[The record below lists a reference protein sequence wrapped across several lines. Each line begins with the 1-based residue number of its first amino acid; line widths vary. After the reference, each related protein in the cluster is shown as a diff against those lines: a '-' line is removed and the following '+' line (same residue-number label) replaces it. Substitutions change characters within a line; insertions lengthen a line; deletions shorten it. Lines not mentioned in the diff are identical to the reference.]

1 MTDYLRLAHQNVLPQ
16 QQDDAED
23 NPYLSIARE
32 QQALQQRRART
43 IIETALKDDPELA
56 AERQRLSQTSGLPL
70 RVIERNLEE
79 VRIKERAKAI
89 DLVRMASESPV
100 LYRQL
105 TDPTF
110 TTTAIDDLGT
120 LEKIERAV
128 GKTAAFVMGA
138 DGSGG
143 LPAAAKTVGLGATVG
158 VGKMIFDV
166 AGVVNDL
173 IGWDSGA
180 ASARGAAKRMQTY
193 MDENGFQPESSTGQA
208 VKSGLQSAG
217 TNLALLPIGLY
228 RGLYA
233 TANQAAST
241 VAGLMSAGVGADAFN
256 RAREQGRSELQAGI
270 YAIPEAAFEFVFER
284 IPASKLFGD
293 IAADETLLRMLGK
306 QMFSEG
312 WTEQVTTLAQDFNE
326 WMNLNQDKPLADY
339 IAERPEAAYQTFVA
353 TLVGVGVQTST
364 IKSIDKIIEKASQ
377 QKLQFELDQF
387 NEQLALASQSMLR
400 QRSPEQF
407 RALVQR
413 IVDENTDAKKEIY
426 VDGQVLNQLPADVL
440 AQLPE
445 AVREQIPE
453 AAATNSV
460 VAIPMADVLTVAP
473 GTPLEQILN
482 DNARMTPESLSRVE
496 AQQASEQAQE
506 FLKQEA
512 ERVLAQAA
520 DQAAWQHSANTVKQ
534 KILDQLNQAGRFT
547 SDVNEAYATLQANF
561 FSSMAA
567 RVGLTPQELYERYQL
582 KVAAKSPGGE
592 AYNASRG
599 LTVEGYHYS
608 RAPRPV
614 VSTAAFGTG
623 LVGSNRDLYLNAED
637 RRLRKRAYFY
647 VDKGTGINP
656 EAGVGGIAH
665 KATLTNIYDADA
677 DPLRLKKGDQLAFES
692 AVLDAGFSGYLTRM
706 EGTQSGQVIMLGEQ
720 EIPTEVI
727 GPATQL
733 RGQVVPPPQARESKG
748 RDVIV
753 DALNANKSLPIGAPT
768 RQRWSALLE
777 AMMPEAHAALKAA
790 GVFDGN
796 PDDNLYKSDL
806 IREFEAATEAPVY
819 GQAAIERLTPVAE
832 RGERVTGSRAVITP
846 EEKQAI
852 KESAEKVGV
861 SEREITSVVRK
872 HKLAHPPAQGWAPLV
887 FNRAVVEDGKVIYEY
902 RKTPYDFNT
911 DKEGKALTPG
921 TPEYRRRVNAMA
933 RGMAE
938 EVRRVLRR
946 AQAGDKNAQNILAQA
961 SWYKAM
967 RRRLRQE
974 FGGLGDLFADL
985 LGATSPNT
993 PVRDN
998 WANAVD
1004 ALRRASRGDF
1014 DALMPQWEA
1023 WADRIDELELDFRA
1037 WFNERLAEGLTKK
1050 AIKALPE
1057 YKAKLD
1063 ALKEARKLPDNLLP
1077 TKEGGK
1083 KYGFNGRNVVRA
1095 LVDLWRVVKNADSDI
1110 ARGGTAPK
1118 ALNFSGNL
1126 IGFRER
1132 ATIDVWAARM
1142 LQRLA
1147 GGLRIPSM
1155 AETAVSGEMRE
1166 DGTTTLQFGFGQDV
1180 FSEAVKRIRADEELK
1195 ADKTL
1200 ADINDDDLQAVV
1212 WFVEKELWTVNNWT
1226 NAAGEGGSF
1235 EIEANLTGSAEQDRI
1250 KELRRILDSSKS
1262 TPQAKAQAREQ
1273 LAALERTVDRFV
1285 GGLSIQMSADTQGV
1299 DYVPTD
1305 ADMAR
1310 LANKVRT
1317 AIYEADDGN
1326 TVLGSKALS
1335 TEGRYGGV
1343 ERSLDLEVVARE
1355 GYNANGL
1362 WLEMLR
1368 QAQAARQ
1375 DSTFLSRVLRP
1386 DEQPDPLRHR
1396 PGVEIYFRDAAATEQ
1411 LEEVLAELR
1420 QQGVE
1425 FFTVI
1430 VDGRRLSEAVA
1441 GAMPP
1446 AVGVRLQYVPEFE
1459 QRYGMDDLSGLDDV
1473 ALADKIKQK
1482 ADELDRL
1489 AARVSASVDGVS
1501 FAGQFWYDTQ
1511 VAFSAEYQEKIDAL
1525 TARTAEGEAAQ
1536 AGGGVWVGQSI
1547 RAGIESAN
1555 RQLRETSGGESGGD
1569 VLGGDAPVQ
1578 TGDRGGGGYSG
1589 GTLAPL
1595 EGAPVVEGATGPD
1608 PRLVAVAEQYA
1619 RDNGIDLKRQAV
1631 YVDVDPERAR
1641 RIAAAYEAMPH
1652 APQDPAVKEAYENLI
1667 RQTIAQYRAL
1677 EAAGYRFYFYD
1688 ETNDPYAGN
1697 PWNAMRDLRANQVMG
1712 VFATEAGFGSGATE
1726 LNVEDNPLLADTGI
1740 TWPYGSLDGEPK
1752 RVLANDLFRAV
1763 HDAFGHG
1770 LEGAGFRARGEENA
1784 WQAHVRL
1791 FTGSAVA
1798 ALTSETRG
1806 QNSWLNYGPY
1816 GERNRNAKVE
1826 DTIFADQKTGLMPEW
1841 TWTEGRAP
1849 DADEGVFNQA
1859 APTGRPNYQTTYT
1872 DPQGET
1878 YEIRLTQEV
1887 FGVGD
1892 GRELTV
1898 QVGAFQNGQR
1908 RARVDF
1914 ELQGNTLAAGNT
1926 VVAPAYRRR
1935 GLAEAMYR
1943 AAREAG
1949 YDIMPGRKQ
1958 TADGERLVA
1967 RLREKGVINR
1977 ERPLEQGVALR
1988 LPETIDVDG
1997 VQRPTRNSNGQPI
2010 HPTEEGIRNFWRW
2023 FGDSKAV
2030 DFVNADTGAPVVS
2043 SKEPARAVPKIV
2055 YHTTLADFEAFE
2067 VGRSTVNSGTF
2078 GSWETERHAIFVTPD
2093 INSSQAY
2100 GTRGGVFAD
2109 GANVMPLYIKAEN
2122 PLDLTEGVSEEAFS
2136 KLEQAG
2142 MSPRYI
2148 LNTLGHWEMF
2158 DGDEGRDVVEMIKA
2172 AGYDSVIFNDEN
2184 PDTGESFESWA
2195 VFHPEQIK
2203 SATGNR
2209 GTFDPNSPNILS
2221 QGPRGTFDPKQLL
2234 ITLNENADLSTFLHE
2249 SGHFF
2254 LEVLADL
2261 ASQPNAPQQIVDDMA
2276 TILKWFGIKGDEQV
2290 GGSDSG
2296 APLAQQD
2303 AEAVSEAIY
2312 KEMAADDELVAAL
2325 EAWMVDG
2332 TQPDA
2337 ATNEKLL
2344 GYMRRMPPVPRDSYL
2359 TFYRGQP
2366 RGVAPHSRG
2375 WASWTTNP
2383 DTTRFFTEG
2392 DSEVLQRKGVQGIS
2406 LEQIALWRTRLT
2418 GELTDYGSQGE
2429 WLVLNESVFAQGGDL
2444 PTDTTKPAGRTPLE
2458 VWNAMTLDQKRL
2470 YHERWAEAFEQY
2482 LFEGKAPSQELQP
2495 LFRRFRSWLINV
2507 YKSLKQFM
2515 LGRNLQLGDDIRKVF
2530 DRLIATDEEIAQ
2542 AEEAAGMLPDFDA
2555 TNEAIEKL
2563 QARSLRDLKWAVNAR
2578 NKTIKALQKQAAK
2591 LRKEVEAEVRAEV
2604 EQLPVYRAIRWLK
2617 KGETVDPETGDL
2629 VKAEKG
2635 FRLNTDALAEMYPET
2650 MLARPDLTRLRG
2662 MTAKNGLHPDMV
2674 ADMFGF
2680 GSGDALVRAIIDA
2693 QPINEVIEGM
2703 TDQRMLERHGDLAT
2717 PEAIEEAANEAVH
2730 NEARARA
2737 LATELKAQTEMLNPR
2752 QATGRTASNGRPI
2765 TVNAITEA
2773 AKQFAQNLAA
2783 RRRVKDL
2790 RNAAHQHRAAEARA
2804 AKRWQQATAKGDT
2817 QAAVQA
2823 KRDQLLNNYA
2833 AKALQDAQAEA
2844 KKILEF
2850 FRRVARGNNEKIV
2863 ERGRDPDVVNA
2874 MRAILA
2880 AYGVAPRLEKSALEY
2895 MEVVAKNDP
2904 AMYAALKPSV
2914 DAALFNAKPLDEL
2927 TMEELRGLNDE
2938 LRAMWDLA
2946 KRSRQME
2953 VDGNLLD
2960 IEEAADQLVARMQE
2974 IGVPDTVPGERA
2986 AITDREEA
2994 GIKLQFAKAILSR
3007 VEQWAERMD
3016 GKFGG
3021 PFLRLVFQP
3030 IKEAADAYRTARVDY
3045 RKRFTALLENIAPI
3059 LRPGAIPAPELGYTF
3074 GNARDSG
3081 QAELLHAILHTGNE
3095 SNKRKLLLGRGWA
3108 TELED
3113 GTLDTSRWDAFIA
3126 RMINE
3131 GKITKAHYDFAQGVW
3146 DLLEEMKP
3154 LAQETHRKVF
3164 GRYFAEVTATPFDT
3178 PFGSYRGGYVPAQ
3191 TDPRMVKDA
3200 KLREL
3205 AEAENE
3211 SMAYAFPASPSG
3223 FTKARVEYNKPLL
3236 LDLRALAQHIDK
3248 VLLFS
3253 YMQGPVTDV
3262 RRLLTNKRVSYA
3274 LDRIDP
3280 GAYEGMLIP
3289 WLNRAAKQI
3298 VETPV
3303 VGDRKL
3309 SRFLS
3314 AARNRAGMALMFA
3327 NLSNTVQQI
3336 TGFSLAAVK
3345 VKPSLMMKA
3354 TASFIA
3360 DPKAMKERVATASEY
3375 MRNRML
3381 NEVAAMNDA
3390 VEQILVNATKLEKAK
3405 DWTQRHAYFLQVAV
3419 DNTMSPIIW
3428 TAAYNQAIEQKMSH
3442 KDAVRFADGVIR
3454 QTQGT
3459 TLPEDISR
3467 FESGPAYLRLFTQ
3480 FASYFNM
3487 MANTN
3492 ATAMKQIVDEMG
3504 LRKGAGR
3511 LLYVA
3516 LAGLLVP
3523 IWVAEAIALA
3533 FRGGPE
3539 DEDDDGYLDDWLMA
3553 VFGLGTLRGMVAQVP
3568 IVGQAAQLAVNR
3580 FNDNPADDKFSLSPA
3595 VSLLESAV
3603 SSPASVYKAI
3613 VDEGSAQKAVR
3624 DVAAAATLITGLP
3637 IYAAARPIG
3646 YLAGMADERIEPTGP
3661 VDLARGLVTG
3671 TASPE
3676 SKVP

>member
-1 MTDYLRLAHQNVLPQ
+1 MTDYLRLAQERAQ
-16 QQDDAED
+16 QTQTQDEQD
-23 NPYLSIARE
+23 NPYLPLARE
-32 QQALQQRRART
+32 QQSLQQNRART
-43 IIETALKDDPELA
+43 VIEAALKDDPDLA
-56 AERQRLSQTSGLPL
+56 AERLRLSQTSGLPL

-79 VRIKERAKAI
+79 LRVKERARAI
-89 DLVRMASESPV
+89 DLVKMAEESPV

-105 TDPTF
+105 VDPAFVATSV
-110 TTTAIDDLGT
+110 DDLDT
-120 LEKIERAV
+120 LKNLERAV
-128 GKTAAFVMGA
+128 GRGVAYVMGA
-138 DGSGG
+138 DGQGG
-143 LPAAAKTVGLGATVG
+143 LPSDLAGAAMTVGLGATVG

-173 IGWDSGA
+173 IGWGAGA
-180 ASARGAAKRMQTY
+180 ASARGAAQRAQDAMNEY
-193 MDENGFQPESSTGQA
+193 GFQGGSLTRDA
-208 VKSGLQSAG
+208 IRSGLQSAG
-217 TNLALLPIGLY
+217 TNLALLPVGLA
-228 RGLYA
+228 RGLWT

-241 VAGLMSAGVGADAFN
+241 VAGLMAAGVGADAFN
-256 RAREQGRSELQAGI
+256 RAREQGRTTVQSLT
-270 YAIPEAAFEFVFER
+270 YAIPEATFEYVFER

-293 IAADETLLRMLGK
+293 IAANTGLLKMIGRQAL
-306 QMFSEG
+306 SEG

-326 WMNLNQDKPLADY
+326 WMNLNPDKTLAEF
-339 IAERPEAAYQTFVA
+339 INERPEAAYQTFIA

-364 IKSIDKIIEKASQ
+364 IKAINKIVEAASDQSLVYEQDLFQ
-377 QKLQFELDQF
+377 QQL
-387 NEQLALASQSMLR
+387 QLAAASMLR
-400 QRSPEQF
+400 TRSPEQF
-407 RALVQR
+407 REHIQR
-413 IVDENTDAKKEIY
+413 VVDANDGAKKEIY
-426 VDGQVLNQLPADVL
+426 VDAEVLNQLPAELL

-445 AVREQIPE
+445 SVREALPSALE
-453 AAATNSV
+453 ANST

-473 GTPLEQILN
+473 GTELEQVLN
-482 DNARMTPESLSRVE
+482 DHARMRPNAPSRAE
-496 AQQASEQAQE
+496 AELTAQ
-506 FLKQEA
+506 LLAQDA
-512 ERVLAQAA
+512 ERVLKQAA
-520 DQAAWQHSANTVKQ
+520 DTAAWQQSTQAVQQT
-534 KILDQLNQAGRFT
+534 ILDQLNQAGRFT
-547 SDVNEAYATLQANF
+547 PDVNEAYATLQANF
-561 FSSMAA
+561 FSTMAA
-567 RVGLTPQELYERYQL
+567 RVGMTPQELYERYQL
-582 KVAAKSPGGE
+582 KVAAKSPGGQVLNSGRKLGEVEVE
-592 AYNASRG
+592 AF
-599 LTVEGYHYS
+599 HYS

-614 VSTAAFGTG
+614 VTTRAFGTG
-623 LVGSNRDLYLNAED
+623 LQGSGREMYMNAQD
-637 RRLRKRAYFY
+637 RRLRHRAYFY

-665 KATLTNIYDADA
+665 KTRLRNIYDSNA
-677 DPLRLKKGDQLAFES
+677 DPLRLKQGRDQLAFES
-692 AVLDAGFSGYLTRM
+692 AVLDAGFDGYLDRL
-706 EGTQSGQVIMLGEQ
+706 EGTQSGQVILLGDRAVKM
-720 EIPTEVI
+720 EVL
-727 GPATQL
+727 GPMGAT
-733 RGQVVPPPQARESKG
+733 RGEVVPGPQRTPAQG
-748 RDVIV
+748 RDIV
-753 DALNANKSLPIGAPT
+753 VEALQANRDLPMGEMSLST
-768 RQRWSALLE
+768 WSMLL
-777 AMMPEAHAALKAA
+777 AKRMPEVHAEMAAA
-790 GVFDGN
+790 GVFDG
-796 PDDNLYKSDL
+796 DERVYKDGL
-806 IREFEAATEAPVY
+806 IKRFIERTEAPVY
-819 GQAAIERLTPVAE
+819 GQAAVERLTPMAE
-832 RGERVTGSRAVITP
+832 RGERIVGTRAVITP
-846 EEKQAI
+846 GEKEAI
-852 KESAEKVGV
+852 KESAEKTGISVA
-861 SEREITSVVRK
+861 EIARTARK

-887 FNRAVVEDGKVIYEY
+887 FSRVVVEDGKATYEY
-902 RKTPYDFNT
+902 KATPYDFNT
-911 DKEGKALTPG
+911 DKEGKPLTPG
-921 TPEYRRRVNAMA
+921 TSEYRRRVNAIA
-933 RGMAE
+933 KSMAE

-946 AQAGDKNAQNILAQA
+946 AQAGDKNAQNILAQ
-961 SWYKAM
+961 SGWYKSM

-993 PVRDN
+993 PARDN
-998 WANAVD
+998 WASAVD
-1004 ALRRASRGDF
+1004 ALRRATRGDF
-1014 DALMPQWEA
+1014 DALIPQWEA
-1023 WADRIDELELDFRA
+1023 WADRVDELELEFRA

-1083 KYGFNGRNVVRA
+1083 KYGFNGRNVARA
-1095 LVDLWRVVKNADSDI
+1095 LVGLWRVVKNADPDI

-1155 AETAVSGEMRE
+1155 AETGVSGDMRE

-1180 FSEAVKRIRADEELK
+1180 FNAAVERIRNDPELR

-1200 ADINDDDLQAVV
+1200 AEINDDDLQAVV
-1212 WFVEKELWTVNNWT
+1212 WFVEKEIWTVNNWT
-1226 NAAGEGGSF
+1226 SAAGEGGSF
-1235 EIEANLTGSAEQDRI
+1235 ELEANLTGTSQQDRVR
-1250 KELRRILDSSKS
+1250 ELRRILDSSKS
-1262 TPQAKAQAREQ
+1262 TPEAKAQAREQ

-1310 LANKVRT
+1310 VANALRT

-1326 TVLGSKALS
+1326 TVLASKALS
-1335 TEGRYGGV
+1335 TEGRYGAP

-1355 GYNANGL
+1355 GYDPNTL

-1368 QAQAARQ
+1368 QAQAAKQ
-1375 DSTFLSRVLRP
+1375 DAVFLSRVLRE
-1386 DEQPDPLRHR
+1386 DEEVDPLRHR
-1396 PGVEIYFRDAAATEQ
+1396 PGVEIYFRDAAAAER
-1411 LEEVLAELR
+1411 LEEVLAELAQR
-1420 QQGVE
+1420 GVE

-1459 QRYGMDDLSGLDDV
+1459 QRYGIDDLSGLDDA

-1482 ADELDRL
+1482 ADDLDRL

-1525 TARTAEGEAAQ
+1525 TARTTEGEAAQ
-1536 AGGGVWVGQSI
+1536 AGGGVWAGQPI

-1555 RQLRETSGGESGGD
+1555 RQLRETSGGEPRAD
-1569 VLGGDAPVQ
+1569 VLGGDAPGAYAQGEVNGLRPEP
-1578 TGDRGGGGYSG
+1578 TGDGAGRYASRG
-1589 GTLAPL
+1589 LAPL

-1608 PRLVAVAEQYA
+1608 PRLVAVAEKYA
-1619 RDNGIDLKRQAV
+1619 RDNGIELRRQAE
-1631 YVDVDPERAR
+1631 YVQVDPERAA

-1688 ETNDPYAGN
+1688 ETNDPYQGN

-1712 VFATEAGFGSGATE
+1712 VFATEAGFGSGATDI
-1726 LNVEDNPLLADTGI
+1726 NVEDNPMLADTGI
-1740 TWPYGSLDGEPK
+1740 TWPYGSLDGPPK

-1798 ALTSETRG
+1798 AITTETRG

-1816 GERNRNAKVE
+1816 GERNRTAKVE
-1826 DTIFADQKTGLMPEW
+1826 GTIFADQKTGLMPEW

-1849 DADEGVFNQA
+1849 DMPD
-1859 APTGRPNYQTTYT
+1859 
-1872 DPQGET
+1872 
-1878 YEIRLTQEV
+1878 
-1887 FGVGD
+1887 
-1892 GRELTV
+1892 
-1898 QVGAFQNGQR
+1898 QV
-1908 RARVDF
+1908 
-1914 ELQGNTLAAGNT
+1914 
-1926 VVAPAYRRR
+1926 
-1935 GLAEAMYR
+1935 
-1943 AAREAG
+1943 
-1949 YDIMPGRKQ
+1949 
-1958 TADGERLVA
+1958 
-1967 RLREKGVINR
+1967 
-1977 ERPLEQGVALR
+1977 LE
-1988 LPETIDVDG
+1988 
-1997 VQRPTRNSNGQPI
+1997 
-2010 HPTEEGIRNFWRW
+2010 
-2023 FGDSKAV
+2023 
-2030 DFVNADTGAPVVS
+2030 
-2043 SKEPARAVPKIV
+2043 
-2055 YHTTLADFEAFE
+2055 
-2067 VGRSTVNSGTF
+2067 
-2078 GSWETERHAIFVTPD
+2078 
-2093 INSSQAY
+2093 
-2100 GTRGGVFAD
+2100 
-2109 GANVMPLYIKAEN
+2109 
-2122 PLDLTEGVSEEAFS
+2122 
-2136 KLEQAG
+2136 
-2142 MSPRYI
+2142 
-2148 LNTLGHWEMF
+2148 
-2158 DGDEGRDVVEMIKA
+2158 
-2172 AGYDSVIFNDEN
+2172 
-2184 PDTGESFESWA
+2184 
-2195 VFHPEQIK
+2195 
-2203 SATGNR
+2203 
-2209 GTFDPNSPNILS
+2209 
-2221 QGPRGTFDPKQLL
+2221 QGPRGTFNPERLL

-2261 ASQPNAPQQIVDDMA
+2261 ASQPDAPQQIKDDMA
-2276 TILKWFGIKGDEQV
+2276 TTLKWFGVPD
-2290 GGSDSG
+2290 
-2296 APLAQQD
+2296 
-2303 AEAVSEAIY
+2303 
-2312 KEMAADDELVAAL
+2312 L
-2325 EAWMVDG
+2325 ETW
-2332 TQPDA
+2332 
-2337 ATNEKLL
+2337 N
-2344 GYMRRMPPVPRDSYL
+2344 SY
-2359 TFYRGQP
+2359 T
-2366 RGVAPHSRG
+2366 
-2375 WASWTTNP
+2375 
-2383 DTTRFFTEG
+2383 
-2392 DSEVLQRKGVQGIS
+2392 
-2406 LEQIALWRTRLT
+2406 LEQ
-2418 GELTDYGSQGE
+2418 
-2429 WLVLNESVFAQGGDL
+2429 
-2444 PTDTTKPAGRTPLE
+2444 
-2458 VWNAMTLDQKRL
+2458 KRP
-2470 YHERWAEAFEQY
+2470 YHERWAESFEQY

-2515 LGRNLQLGDDIRKVF
+2515 QGRNLQLGDDIRQVF
-2530 DRLIATDEEIAQ
+2530 DRLIATDEQIAL
-2542 AEEAAGMLPDFDA
+2542 AEEAAGMLPDFEA

-2563 QARSLRDLKWAVNAR
+2563 QARSLRDLKWTVNAR
-2578 NKTIKALQKQAAK
+2578 NKALKALQKQAAK

-2604 EQLPVYRAIRWLK
+2604 EQQPIYRAIRWLK
-2617 KGETVDPETGDL
+2617 KGETTDPETGDL

-2635 FRLNTDALAEMYPET
+2635 YRLSTDALAEMYPET
-2650 MLARPDLTRLRG
+2650 MLGRPDLTRLLG
-2662 MTAKNGLHPDMV
+2662 MAAKNGLHPDLV

-2680 GSGDALVRAIIDA
+2680 ASGDQLVRAILDA
-2693 QPINEVIEGM
+2693 QPINEVIEAM
-2703 TDQRMLERHGDLAT
+2703 TDQRMLERYGDLAT
-2717 PEAIEEAANEAVH
+2717 PEAREAAANEAVH

-2737 LATELKAQTEMLNPR
+2737 LATELKSQAEMINQR
-2752 QATGRTASNGRPI
+2752 QDTGRRDARSRAI
-2765 TVNAITEA
+2765 TVNTVVEA
-2773 AKQFAQNLAA
+2773 AKQFGLNLAA
-2783 RRRVKDL
+2783 RRRIKDL
-2790 RNAAHQHRAAEARA
+2790 KSAAWQHRAAEARA
-2804 AKRWQQATAKGDT
+2804 GKRWQQLTAEGKT
-2817 QAAVQA
+2817 EEAVQA
-2823 KRDQLLNNYA
+2823 KRDQLLNHYA
-2833 AKALQDAQAEA
+2833 AKALQDAQAEV
-2844 KKILEF
+2844 KKTLEF
-2850 FRRVARGNNEKIV
+2850 FKRVVKDSNEKTV
-2863 ERGRDPDVVNA
+2863 EKGRDPDVVNA

-2880 AYGVAPRLEKSALEY
+2880 AYGVAPRLEKSALAY
-2895 MEVVAKNDP
+2895 MDTVAKNDP

-2914 DAALFNAKPLDEL
+2914 DSALLNAKPLDEL
-2927 TMEELRGLNDE
+2927 TLEELRGLNDE
-2938 LRAMWDLA
+2938 LRAMWELA

-2960 IEEAADQLVARMQE
+2960 IEEAADELVKRMEE
-2974 IGVPDTVPGERA
+2974 IGIPDEIPGERA

-3113 GTLDTSRWDAFIA
+3113 GTLDTSRWDTFIA

-3191 TDPRMVKDA
+3191 VDPRIVKDA

-3211 SMAYAFPASPSG
+3211 SLAYAFPASPSG

-3236 LDLRALAQHIDK
+3236 LDLRALPQHMDK

-3303 VGDRKL
+3303 AGDRKL

-3314 AARNRAGMALMFA
+3314 TVRSRAGMALMFA
-3327 NLSNTVQQI
+3327 NLSNTFQQI

-3360 DPKAMKERVATASEY
+3360 DPKAMKEQVATASEY

-3390 VEQILVNATKLEKAK
+3390 AEQILVNATALEKAQA
-3405 DWTQRHAYFLQVAV
+3405 WTQRHAYFLQVAV

-3467 FESGPAYLRLFTQ
+3467 FESGPAYARLFTQ
-3480 FASYFNM
+3480 FVSYFNM

-3516 LAGLLVP
+3516 LTGLLVP

-3539 DEDDDGYLDDWLMA
+3539 DDDDDGWLDDWLMA
-3553 VFGLGTLRGMVAQVP
+3553 VFGLGTLRGVVAQVP
-3568 IVGQAAQLAVNR
+3568 IVGQAAQLVVNL

-3613 VDEGSAQKAVR
+3613 VDDGNAQKAVR

-3637 IYAAARPIG
+3637 IYAAARPVG
-3646 YLAGMADERIEPTGP
+3646 YLAGVVDERIEPTGP
-3661 VDLARGLVTG
+3661 VDLARGLMTG

-3676 SKVP
+3676 SRAP

>member
-1 MTDYLRLAHQNVLPQ
+1 MTDYLRLAQQNALPQ
-16 QQDDAED
+16 QDDTED
-23 NPYLSIARE
+23 NPYLSIALE

-89 DLVRMASESPV
+89 DLVRMANESPV

-138 DGSGG
+138 DRSGG
-143 LPAAAKTVGLGATVG
+143 APALVETAGLGAAVG
-158 VGKMIFDV
+158 VSKMIFDA

-180 ASARGAAKRMQTY
+180 AAARGAAKRMQAY
-193 MDENGFQPESSTGQA
+193 MDENGFQPESMTGQA

-217 TNLALLPIGLY
+217 TNLALLPVGLA
-228 RGLYA
+228 RNLWT
-233 TANQAAST
+233 TANQAASA

-293 IAADETLLRMLGK
+293 VAADETLLRMLGK

-326 WMNLNQDKPLADY
+326 WMNLNQDKTLADY

-460 VAIPMADVLTVAP
+460 VAIPMADVLTIAP

-482 DNARMTPESLSRVE
+482 DNARMTPESLSRIE

-520 DQAAWQHSANTVKQ
+520 DQAAWQQSANTVKQ
-534 KILDQLNQAGRFT
+534 TILDQLNRAGRFT

-665 KATLTNIYDADA
+665 KAALTNIYDADA

-887 FNRAVVEDGKVIYEY
+887 FNRVVVEDGKVIYEY

-933 RGMAE
+933 RGMVE

-961 SWYKAM
+961 SWYKTM
-967 RRRLRQE
+967 RSRLRQE

-998 WANAVD
+998 WSNAVD

-1095 LVDLWRVVKNADSDI
+1095 LVDLWRAVKNADSDI

-1147 GGLRIPSM
+1147 GGQRIPSM

-1235 EIEANLTGSAEQDRI
+1235 ELEANLTGSAEQDRI

-1396 PGVEIYFRDAAATEQ
+1396 PGVEIYFRDAAAAEQ

-1536 AGGGVWVGQSI
+1536 AGGGVWAGQSI

-1555 RQLRETSGGESGGD
+1555 RQLRETSGGEFGGD
-1569 VLGGDAPVQ
+1569 VLGGNAPVQ
-1578 TGDRGGGGYSG
+1578 TGDRGGGYSG

-1667 RQTIAQYRAL
+1667 RQTLAQYRAL

-1712 VFATEAGFGSGATE
+1712 VFATEAGFGSGATD

-1740 TWPYGSLDGEPK
+1740 TWPYGSLDGPPK

-1958 TADGERLVA
+1958 TADGERMVA
-1967 RLREKGVINR
+1967 SLREKGVINV
-1977 ERPLEQGVALR
+1977 ERGLE
-1988 LPETIDVDG
+1988 
-1997 VQRPTRNSNGQPI
+1997 
-2010 HPTEEGIRNFWRW
+2010 
-2023 FGDSKAV
+2023 
-2030 DFVNADTGAPVVS
+2030 
-2043 SKEPARAVPKIV
+2043 
-2055 YHTTLADFEAFE
+2055 
-2067 VGRSTVNSGTF
+2067 
-2078 GSWETERHAIFVTPD
+2078 
-2093 INSSQAY
+2093 
-2100 GTRGGVFAD
+2100 
-2109 GANVMPLYIKAEN
+2109 
-2122 PLDLTEGVSEEAFS
+2122 
-2136 KLEQAG
+2136 
-2142 MSPRYI
+2142 
-2148 LNTLGHWEMF
+2148 
-2158 DGDEGRDVVEMIKA
+2158 
-2172 AGYDSVIFNDEN
+2172 
-2184 PDTGESFESWA
+2184 
-2195 VFHPEQIK
+2195 
-2203 SATGNR
+2203 
-2209 GTFDPNSPNILS
+2209 
-2221 QGPRGTFDPKQLL
+2221 QGPRGTFNPERLL

-2261 ASQPNAPQQIVDDMA
+2261 ASQPDAPQQIKDDMA
-2276 TILKWFGIKGDEQV
+2276 ATLKWFGIKGDEQV
-2290 GGSDSG
+2290 GGADSG
-2296 APLAQQD
+2296 APLAQAEERD
-2303 AEAVSEAIY
+2303 AVYREI
-2312 KEMAADDELVAAL
+2312 AADEEVVAAL

-2332 TQPDA
+2332 VEPA
-2337 ATNEKLL
+2337 KEINAKLL
-2344 GYMRRMPPVPRDSYL
+2344 AYMRRLPPVPADSYL

-2366 RGVAPHSRG
+2366 EGVAPHRRG
-2375 WASWTTNP
+2375 WASWTTNK

-2392 DSEVLQRKGVQGIS
+2392 RSEVLERKGAQGIN
-2406 LEQIALWRTRLT
+2406 LEELALWRTRAT
-2418 GELTDYGSQGE
+2418 GQRHDYGSQGE
-2429 WLVLNESVFAQGGDL
+2429 WLLLNDSVFAQDGNAPIDN
-2444 PTDTTKPAGRTPLE
+2444 TQPAGRTPLD
-2458 VWNAMTLDQKRL
+2458 VWNAMTLDQKRQ
-2470 YHERWAEAFEQY
+2470 YHERWAESFEQY

-2515 LGRNLQLGDDIRKVF
+2515 QGRNLQLGDDIRQVF
-2530 DRLIATDEEIAQ
+2530 DRLIATDEQIAQ
-2542 AEEAAGMLPDFDA
+2542 AEEAAGMLPDFEA

-2563 QARSLRDLKWAVNAR
+2563 QARSLRDLKWTVNAR
-2578 NKTIKALQKQAAK
+2578 NKALKALQKQAAK

-2604 EQLPVYRAIRWLK
+2604 EQQPVYRAMRWLK
-2617 KGETVDPETGDL
+2617 KGETIDPKTGDL

-2635 FRLNTDALAEMYPET
+2635 YRLSTDALAEMYPET
-2650 MLARPDLTRLRG
+2650 MLGRPDLTRLRG
-2662 MTAKNGLHPDMV
+2662 MTAKNGLHPDLV

-2680 GSGDALVRAIIDA
+2680 ASGDQLVRALLDA

-2703 TDQRMLERHGDLAT
+2703 TDQRMLERYGDLAT
-2717 PEAIEEAANEAVH
+2717 PEAREAAANEAVH

-2737 LATELKAQTEMLNPR
+2737 LATELKSQAEMINQR
-2752 QATGRTASNGRPI
+2752 QDTGRRDARGRAI
-2765 TVNAITEA
+2765 TVNAVVEA
-2773 AKQFAQNLAA
+2773 AKQFGLNLAA
-2783 RRRVKDL
+2783 RRRIKDL
-2790 RNAAHQHRAAEARA
+2790 KNAAWQHRAAEARA
-2804 AKRWQQATAKGDT
+2804 GKRWQQLTAEGKT
-2817 QAAVQA
+2817 EEAVQA
-2823 KRDQLLNNYA
+2823 KRDQLLNHYA
-2833 AKALQDAQAEA
+2833 AKALQDAQAEV
-2844 KKILEF
+2844 KKTLEF
-2850 FRRVARGNNEKIV
+2850 FKRVVKDSNEKTV
-2863 ERGRDPDVVNA
+2863 EKGRDPDVVNA

-2880 AYGVAPRLEKSALEY
+2880 AYGVAPRLEKSALAY
-2895 MEVVAKNDP
+2895 METVAKNDP

-2914 DAALFNAKPLDEL
+2914 DSALLNAKPLDEL
-2927 TMEELRGLNDE
+2927 TLEELRGLNDE
-2938 LRAMWDLA
+2938 LRAMWELA

-2960 IEEAADQLVARMQE
+2960 IEEAADELLARMQE
-2974 IGVPDTVPGERA
+2974 IGIPAEIPGERA

-3045 RKRFTALLENIAPI
+3045 RKRFTALVENIAPI

-3095 SNKRKLLLGRGWA
+3095 SNRRKLLLGRGWA

-3178 PFGSYRGGYVPAQ
+3178 PFGTYRGGYVPAQ
-3191 TDPRMVKDA
+3191 TDPRIVKDA

-3236 LDLRALAQHIDK
+3236 LDLRALAQHMDK

-3303 VGDRKL
+3303 AGDRKL

-3314 AARNRAGMALMFA
+3314 TARSRAGMALMFA
-3327 NLSNTVQQI
+3327 NLSNTFQQI
-3336 TGFSLAAVK
+3336 TGFSMAAVK

-3360 DPKAMKERVATASEY
+3360 DPKAMKEQVATASEF

-3390 VEQILVNATKLEKAK
+3390 VEQILVDATVLEKAQA
-3405 DWTQRHAYFLQVAV
+3405 WTQRHAYFLQAAV
-3419 DNTMSPIIW
+3419 DNTMSSIIW
-3428 TAAYNQAIEQKMSH
+3428 TAAYNQAIEQQMNH

-3467 FESGPAYLRLFTQ
+3467 FESGPAYARLFTQ
-3480 FASYFNM
+3480 FVSYFNM

-3492 ATAMKQIVDEMG
+3492 ATAMKQIVGEMG

-3553 VFGLGTLRGMVAQVP
+3553 VFGMGTLRGVVAQVP
-3568 IVGQAAQLAVNR
+3568 IVGQAAQLVVNR

-3613 VDEGSAQKAVR
+3613 VDDGNAQKAVR

-3637 IYAAARPIG
+3637 IYAAARPVG
-3646 YLAGMADERIEPTGP
+3646 YLAGVADERIEPTGP
-3661 VDLARGLVTG
+3661 MDLARGLVTG

-3676 SKVP
+3676 SRVP

>member
-1 MTDYLRLAHQNVLPQ
+1 
-16 QQDDAED
+16 
-23 NPYLSIARE
+23 
-32 QQALQQRRART
+32 
-43 IIETALKDDPELA
+43 
-56 AERQRLSQTSGLPL
+56 
-70 RVIERNLEE
+70 
-79 VRIKERAKAI
+79 
-89 DLVRMASESPV
+89 
-100 LYRQL
+100 
-105 TDPTF
+105 
-110 TTTAIDDLGT
+110 
-120 LEKIERAV
+120 
-128 GKTAAFVMGA
+128 
-138 DGSGG
+138 
-143 LPAAAKTVGLGATVG
+143 
-158 VGKMIFDV
+158 
-166 AGVVNDL
+166 
-173 IGWDSGA
+173 
-180 ASARGAAKRMQTY
+180 
-193 MDENGFQPESSTGQA
+193 
-208 VKSGLQSAG
+208 
-217 TNLALLPIGLY
+217 
-228 RGLYA
+228 
-233 TANQAAST
+233 
-241 VAGLMSAGVGADAFN
+241 
-256 RAREQGRSELQAGI
+256 
-270 YAIPEAAFEFVFER
+270 
-284 IPASKLFGD
+284 
-293 IAADETLLRMLGK
+293 
-306 QMFSEG
+306 
-312 WTEQVTTLAQDFNE
+312 
-326 WMNLNQDKPLADY
+326 MNLNQDKTLADY
-339 IAERPEAAYQTFVA
+339 IAERPEAAYQTFIA

-426 VDGQVLNQLPADVL
+426 VDGQVLNQLPPDLV

-460 VAIPMADVLTVAP
+460 VAIPMADVLTIAP

-482 DNARMTPESLSRVE
+482 DNARMTPESLSRIE

-520 DQAAWQHSANTVKQ
+520 DQAAWQQSANTVKQ
-534 KILDQLNQAGRFT
+534 AILDQLNQAGRFT
-547 SDVNEAYATLQANF
+547 PDVNEAYATLQANF

-567 RVGLTPQELYERYQL
+567 RLGITPAELYDRYQL
-582 KVAAKSPGGE
+582 KVAAKSPGGQVLNSGRKLGEVEVE
-592 AYNASRG
+592 AF
-599 LTVEGYHYS
+599 HYS

-614 VSTAAFGTG
+614 VSTRAFGTG
-623 LVGSNRDLYLNAED
+623 LQGSGREMYMNAQD
-637 RRLRKRAYFY
+637 RRLRHRAYFY

-665 KATLTNIYDADA
+665 KTRLRNIYDSNA
-677 DPLRLKKGDQLAFES
+677 DPLRLKQGRDQLAFES
-692 AVLDAGFSGYLTRM
+692 AVLDAGFDGYLDRL
-706 EGTQSGQVIMLGEQ
+706 EGTQSGQVILLGDRGVKM
-720 EIPTEVI
+720 EVL
-727 GPATQL
+727 GPMGAT
-733 RGQVVPPPQARESKG
+733 RGEVVPGPQRTPAQG
-748 RDVIV
+748 RDIV
-753 DALNANKSLPIGAPT
+753 VEALQANRDLPMGEMSLST
-768 RQRWSALLE
+768 WSMLL
-777 AMMPEAHAALKAA
+777 AKRMPEVHAEMAAA
-790 GVFDGN
+790 GVFDG
-796 PDDNLYKSDL
+796 DERVYKDGL
-806 IREFEAATEAPVY
+806 IKRFIERTEAPVY
-819 GQAAIERLTPVAE
+819 GQAAVERLTPMAE
-832 RGERVTGSRAVITP
+832 RGERIVGTRAVISP
-846 EEKQAI
+846 GEKEAI
-852 KESAEKVGV
+852 KESAEKTGIPVA
-861 SEREITSVVRK
+861 EITRTVRE

-887 FNRAVVEDGKVIYEY
+887 FSRVVVEDGKATYEY
-902 RKTPYDFNT
+902 RKIPYDFNT
-911 DKEGKALTPG
+911 DKEGKSLTPG
-921 TPEYRRRVNAMA
+921 TPEYRRRVNAIA
-933 RGMAE
+933 KGMTE

-946 AQAGDKNAQNILAQA
+946 AQAGDKNAQSILAQA

-967 RRRLRQE
+967 RSRLRQE

-985 LGATSPNT
+985 LGATSPS
-993 PVRDN
+993 PPARDN
-998 WANAVD
+998 WANAVE
-1004 ALRRASRGDF
+1004 ALRRATRGDY
-1014 DALMPQWEA
+1014 DQLIPQWEA
-1023 WADRIDELELDFRA
+1023 WADRVDELELDFRA

-1050 AIKALPE
+1050 DIKALSE

-1063 ALKEARKLPDNLLP
+1063 ALKEARKLPDSLLP
-1077 TKEGGK
+1077 VKESGK
-1083 KYGFNGRNVVRA
+1083 KYIFNGRNIARA
-1095 LVDLWRVVKNADSDI
+1095 IVDLWRVVKNADPDI
-1110 ARGGTAPK
+1110 GRGGTAPK

-1142 LQRLA
+1142 LQRLS

-1200 ADINDDDLQAVV
+1200 AEINDDDLQAVV
-1212 WFVEKELWTVNNWT
+1212 WFVEKEIWTVNNWT

-1235 EIEANLTGSAEQDRI
+1235 ELEANLTGTSQQDRVR
-1250 KELRRILDSSKS
+1250 ELRRVIDSSKP
-1262 TPQAKAQAREQ
+1262 TAEQKAAARAE
-1273 LAALERTVDRFV
+1273 LAALERAVDRFV

-1299 DYVPTD
+1299 DFIPTD

-1310 LANKVRT
+1310 LANEVRT

-1343 ERSLDLEVVARE
+1343 ERSLDLEVIARE
-1355 GYNANGL
+1355 GYDANRL

-1368 QAQAARQ
+1368 QAQAAQQ
-1375 DSTFLSRVLRP
+1375 DAVFLSRVLRD
-1386 DEQPDPLRHR
+1386 DEEVDPLRHR
-1396 PGVEIYFRDAAATEQ
+1396 PGVEIYFREAAAVER
-1411 LEEVLAELR
+1411 LEEVLAGLR

-1430 VDGRRLSEAVA
+1430 IDGRRMSEAVS

-1459 QRYGMDDLSGLDDV
+1459 QRYGMDDLSGLDDA
-1473 ALADKIKQK
+1473 ALADKIQK
-1482 ADELDRL
+1482 KAAELREL

-1525 TARTAEGEAAQ
+1525 TAGTVEGESAP
-1536 AGGGVWVGQSI
+1536 AGSEVWAGQSI

-1555 RQLRETSGGESGGD
+1555 RQARETAGGQPGGD
-1569 VLGGDAPVQ
+1569 VLGGDALAQ
-1578 TGDRGGGGYSG
+1578 TGERGGGYSG

-1595 EGAPVVEGATGPD
+1595 EGAPIVEGATGPD

-1667 RQTIAQYRAL
+1667 RQTLAQYRAL
-1677 EAAGYRFYFYD
+1677 EAAGYRFYFFD
-1688 ETNDPYAGN
+1688 NTNDPYAGN

-1712 VFATEAGFGSGATE
+1712 VFATEAGFGSGATD
-1726 LNVEDNPLLADTGI
+1726 LNAEDNPLLADTGI

-1826 DTIFADQKTGLMPEW
+1826 DTVFADQKTGLMPEW

-1849 DADEGVFNQA
+1849 DADDGVLNQA
-1859 APTGRPNYQTTYT
+1859 AT
-1872 DPQGET
+1872 
-1878 YEIRLTQEV
+1878 
-1887 FGVGD
+1887 
-1892 GRELTV
+1892 
-1898 QVGAFQNGQR
+1898 AGQQ
-1908 RARVDF
+1908 D
-1914 ELQGNTLAAGNT
+1914 
-1926 VVAPAYRRR
+1926 
-1935 GLAEAMYR
+1935 
-1943 AAREAG
+1943 AAR
-1949 YDIMPGRKQ
+1949 PV
-1958 TADGERLVA
+1958 GE
-1967 RLREKGVINR
+1967 
-1977 ERPLEQGVALR
+1977 

-1997 VQRPTRNSNGQPI
+1997 VQRPTRNSNGQLI

-2023 FGDSKAV
+2023 VGESKVVDEQGRPLVVYHGTNADFNEFDPEAQGSSGQGSGEPGFFFEASPDNAARYTRQGDGANVMPVYLALKNPLIVERTNTKYDYDGSYSRVAFANFIDDALELGHDGVIFRDVLDRGKRSTQYVAFQPEQIKSATGNRGTFAPADPNVLEQGPRIAPDTPEFKRWFGDSKAV
-2030 DFVNADTGAPVVS
+2030 VAVNAETGAPVVS
-2043 SKEPARAVPKIV
+2043 SREPKRFVPQV
-2055 YHTTLADFEAFE
+2055 MYHTTRNDFSVFE
-2067 VGRSTVNSGTF
+2067 IGRTTRNSGTF
-2078 GSWETERHAIFVTPD
+2078 GDWETQRHAIFVTPEVEA
-2093 INSSQAY
+2093 SQAY
-2100 GTRGGVFAD
+2100 GTQGGRFAT
-2109 GANVMPLYIKAEN
+2109 GANVMPLYVKAER
-2122 PLDLTEGVSEEAFS
+2122 PLNLVNGVSAEDAA
-2136 KLEQAG
+2136 KLEEAG
-2142 MSPRYI
+2142 MSPSFIYNR
-2148 LNTLGHWEMF
+2148 LGNWAMF
-2158 DGDEGRDVVEMIKA
+2158 DDEDGAETVALIKK

-2184 PDTGESFESWA
+2184 PDTGESFEAWA
-2195 VFHPEQIK
+2195 LFSPEQIK
-2203 SATGNR
+2203 SAIGNN
-2209 GTFDPNSPNILS
+2209 GQFDPANPSILS

-2254 LEVLADL
+2254 LEVMADL

-2406 LEQIALWRTRLT
+2406 LEQLALWRTRLT

-2458 VWNAMTLDQKRL
+2458 VWNAMTLDQKRP
-2470 YHERWAEAFEQY
+2470 YHERWAESFEQY
-2482 LFEGKAPSQELQP
+2482 LFEGKAPNQELQP

-2515 LGRNLQLGDDIRKVF
+2515 LGRNLQVSDDIRKVF
-2530 DRLIATDEEIAQ
+2530 DRMIATDEEIAQ
-2542 AEEAAGMLPDFDA
+2542 AEEAAGMLPDFEA
-2555 TNEAIEKL
+2555 TNEAIERL

-2604 EQLPVYRAIRWLK
+2604 EQQPVYRAIRWLK
-2617 KGETVDPETGDL
+2617 KGETVDPATGDL

-2635 FRLNTDALAEMYPET
+2635 FRLNTDALAEMYPES

-2662 MTAKNGLHPDMV
+2662 MTAKNGLHPDLV

-2680 GSGDALVRAIIDA
+2680 ASGDALVRAIIDA
-2693 QPINEVIEGM
+2693 APINEVVEGM
-2703 TDQRMLERHGDLAT
+2703 TEQRMLERHGDLVDQR
-2717 PEAIEEAANEAVH
+2717 AIEEAANEAVH

-2737 LATELKAQTEMLNPR
+2737 LATELKAQAEMLNPR
-2752 QATGRTASNGRPI
+2752 QATGRTASNGRAI
-2765 TVNAITEA
+2765 TVNALTEA

-2790 RNAAHQHRAAEARA
+2790 RSAAHQHRAAEARA

-2823 KRDQLLNNYA
+2823 KRDQLLNNYTV
-2833 AKALQDAQAEA
+2833 KALQDAQAEV
-2844 KKILEF
+2844 KKIQEF
-2850 FRRVARGNNEKIV
+2850 FRKVTKGNNEKIV
-2863 ERGRDPDVVNA
+2863 ERRRDPDVVNA
-2874 MRAILA
+2874 MHAILA
-2880 AYGVAPRLEKSALEY
+2880 AYGVAQRLEKSALEY

-2914 DAALFNAKPLDEL
+2914 DAAVVNAKPLNEL
-2927 TMEELRGLNDE
+2927 TMEELRGLYDE
-2938 LRAMWDLA
+2938 LRAMWELA

-2960 IEEAADQLVARMQE
+2960 IEDAADELVKRMDE
-2974 IGVPDTVPGERA
+2974 IGIPDTVPGERG
-2986 AITDREEA
+2986 AITDREET
-2994 GIKLQFAKAILSR
+2994 GIQLQYAKAILSR

-3030 IKEAADAYRTARVDY
+3030 IKEAADRYRTARVEY
-3045 RKRFTALLENIAPI
+3045 RKRFTALVENIAPI
-3059 LRPGAIPAPELGYTF
+3059 LTPGPIHAPELNYTF

-3164 GRYFAEVTATPFDT
+3164 GRYFAEVTATPFST
-3178 PFGSYRGGYVPAQ
+3178 PFGTYRGEIG
-3191 TDPRMVKDA
+3191 R
-3200 KLREL
+3200 
-3205 AEAENE
+3205 
-3211 SMAYAFPASPSG
+3211 ASC
-3223 FTKARVEYNKPLL
+3223 R
-3236 LDLRALAQHIDK
+3236 
-3248 VLLFS
+3248 
-3253 YMQGPVTDV
+3253 
-3262 RRLLTNKRVSYA
+3262 
-3274 LDRIDP
+3274 
-3280 GAYEGMLIP
+3280 
-3289 WLNRAAKQI
+3289 
-3298 VETPV
+3298 
-3303 VGDRKL
+3303 
-3309 SRFLS
+3309 
-3314 AARNRAGMALMFA
+3314 
-3327 NLSNTVQQI
+3327 
-3336 TGFSLAAVK
+3336 
-3345 VKPSLMMKA
+3345 
-3354 TASFIA
+3354 
-3360 DPKAMKERVATASEY
+3360 ERV
-3375 MRNRML
+3375 
-3381 NEVAAMNDA
+3381 
-3390 VEQILVNATKLEKAK
+3390 
-3405 DWTQRHAYFLQVAV
+3405 
-3419 DNTMSPIIW
+3419 
-3428 TAAYNQAIEQKMSH
+3428 
-3442 KDAVRFADGVIR
+3442 
-3454 QTQGT
+3454 
-3459 TLPEDISR
+3459 
-3467 FESGPAYLRLFTQ
+3467 
-3480 FASYFNM
+3480 
-3487 MANTN
+3487 
-3492 ATAMKQIVDEMG
+3492 
-3504 LRKGAGR
+3504 
-3511 LLYVA
+3511 
-3516 LAGLLVP
+3516 
-3523 IWVAEAIALA
+3523 
-3533 FRGGPE
+3533 
-3539 DEDDDGYLDDWLMA
+3539 
-3553 VFGLGTLRGMVAQVP
+3553 
-3568 IVGQAAQLAVNR
+3568 
-3580 FNDNPADDKFSLSPA
+3580 
-3595 VSLLESAV
+3595 
-3603 SSPASVYKAI
+3603 
-3613 VDEGSAQKAVR
+3613 
-3624 DVAAAATLITGLP
+3624 
-3637 IYAAARPIG
+3637 
-3646 YLAGMADERIEPTGP
+3646 
-3661 VDLARGLVTG
+3661 
-3671 TASPE
+3671 
-3676 SKVP
+3676 